1 MARCS
6 GAALSSDALSF
17 ARRSARWMAIGCEAY
32 LLPSSCT
39 PNACMNTLSPV
50 PAESD
55 AKNGL
60 MRDYWPRF
68 ILISAAIIVPCF
80 WHRYVEAGDLASHVY
95 NAWLA
100 QLIQHAQAHGLYVAS
115 QWNNVLF
122 DFTLIGLAKFLGLHA
137 AERIATFAAVLIF
150 FWGSFAFISSMARR
164 AVWNLIPI
172 IAICAYGW
180 TFEEGLMNYYISLG
194 LAFFGLTLLRS
205 KLSWHRGLAVILA
218 GLIWLA
224 NPLGLIFLIGAGTY
238 ILLADVL
245 PPRSQLLL
253 FAASAVLVAAAHF
266 YGASLPQNIS
276 ADSHYGVI
284 WKVEPGLLMDGHDQ
298 LLLYGPKYLLPAY
311 LLQFL
316 ILASLIIDVDARKR
330 LPCFWNSYFLPA
342 QLFALVL
349 LAAALLPTDIRLPQ
363 YAAPLEFLTERL
375 TSVSAILACCLI
387 ATLKP
392 RKWHFAVSAVIAG
405 LFFFFLYRDT
415 AAISGM
421 EDRVAEIVRTI
432 PPGQRVI
439 ANISWQGQ
447 GSRVE
452 RQHIVDR
459 ACIEWCFSYANYEP
473 STAQF
478 RIRARPGNP
487 IVIADAASIAPVAA
501 GKYVVQ
507 QRDLPLYEIYSCDSS
522 TELLCVHELTAGE
535 INGSIRPVHP

>member
-1 MARCS
+1 
-6 GAALSSDALSF
+6 
-17 ARRSARWMAIGCEAY
+17 
-32 LLPSSCT
+32 
-39 PNACMNTLSPV
+39 MNTLSPV
-50 PAESD
+50 PSEAD
-55 AKNGL
+55 LKHGL
-60 MRDYWPRF
+60 VRGHWPRV
-68 ILISAAIIVPCF
+68 ILISALVIVPCF
-80 WHRYVEAGDLASHVY
+80 WHRHIEAGDLASHVY

-100 QLIQHAQAHGLYVAS
+100 QLIQHGQAPGLYVVP

-122 DFTLIGLAKFLGLHA
+122 DFTLIGLAKLLGLRA
-137 AERIATFAAVLIF
+137 AERIGTCATLLIF

-180 TFEEGLMNYYISLG
+180 TFEEGLMNYYISIG
-194 LAFFGLTLLRS
+194 LAFFGLALLRS
-205 KLSWHRGLAVILA
+205 GLRWQKALVVILA

-224 NPLGLIFLIGAGTY
+224 NPLGLVFLIGAGGY
-238 ILLADVL
+238 ILLVDVL
-245 PPRSQLLL
+245 SPRSQVFL
-253 FAASAVLVAAAHF
+253 FAASAVVIVAAHLYATT
-266 YGASLPQNIS
+266 LPQNIFDGS
-276 ADSHYGVI
+276 RYGVV

-311 LLQFL
+311 LLQFF
-316 ILASLIIDVDARKR
+316 ILASLIIDMDARKR
-330 LPCFWNSYFLPA
+330 IPRFWSSYLLPT

-375 TSVSAILACCLI
+375 TSVSAIFACCLL

-392 RKWHFAVSAVIAG
+392 RKWHLAWTALIAG
-405 LFFFFLYRDT
+405 VFFLFLYRDT
-415 AAISGM
+415 AALSGM
-421 EDRVAEIVRTI
+421 EDHFAKIVRTI

-459 ACIEWCFSYANYEP
+459 ACIEWCFSYGNYEP

-478 RIRARPGNP
+478 RIRARPDNP
-487 IVIADAASIAPVAA
+487 YVIDDAASIAPVAA

-507 QRDLPLYEIYSCDSS
+507 RRDLPLYEIYSCDSS
-522 TELLCVHELTAGE
+522 TNVLCVHELTAGE